1 MTRRAREKMQEQE
14 RPGLTKCD
22 RMSQISIVKDASRA
36 HPVYI
41 MNEQPAQSIPS
52 DNYVEKSLILT
63 AYWYDRN
70 FYCLVIFAM
79 LNRIPLS
86 QDLHIRVNVAP
97 NRILILL
104 KFSRCETSP
113 LVCLAQCQVMME
125 WIKEIKRSRD
135 RNQRGSINYFIS

>member
-1 MTRRAREKMQEQE
+1 MQEQE

-22 RMSQISIVKDASRA
+22 RMSQISIIKDASRA

-70 FYCLVIFAM
+70 FYCLVIDATGH
-79 LNRIPLS
+79 P
-86 QDLHIRVNVAP
+86 
-97 NRILILL
+97 
-104 KFSRCETSP
+104 SRKT
-113 LVCLAQCQVMME
+113 
-125 WIKEIKRSRD
+125 
-135 RNQRGSINYFIS
+135 FT

>member
-1 MTRRAREKMQEQE
+1 MQEQE

-70 FYCLVIFAM
+70 FYCLVIDAM
-79 LNRIPLS
+79 LNRTPLS

-97 NRILILL
+97 NRILVLL
-104 KFSRCETSP
+104 KFSRSVKIP
-113 LVCLAQCQVMME
+113 FSM
-125 WIKEIKRSRD
+125 SRPMSGYD
-135 RNQRGSINYFIS
+135 GMNQRNKAVLEIAIGGKILFH